1 MTVPPTEIRRVDVG
15 DAEIHV
21 EITGSGPDLF
31 LIAGLG
37 GRGVFWS
44 NQIADLAQHFR
55 VITHD
60 HRGCGNSSPGKVVYG
75 ADHMAEDVISL
86 MDAMKIDRA
95 HMVGHS
101 TGGAICQNIALK
113 YPERVGRLVLS
124 CTWAG
129 PDAYFLQL
137 FKTRKEILINCGPL
151 AYLTMGTYLAMPSS
165 YLQPRM
171 TTVRDFMEE
180 NMAAFPGLEVELS
193 RLAAVMS
200 HDLRSRVHG
209 ITAPT
214 LCIGAMDDQLTPA
227 GFTEELHNLIAGSDI
242 HLLDRGGHFC
252 TAAATEAYNACILKF
267 LSEGGGADVA

>member
-1 MTVPPTEIRRVDVG
+1 MSKLEAEIRRVDVG

-37 GRGVFWS
+37 GRGVFWN
-44 NQIADLAQHFR
+44 NQVADLAQHFR

-60 HRGCGNSSPGKVVYG
+60 HRGCGNSSPGKVIYG
-75 ADHMAEDVISL
+75 AGHMAEDVISL
-86 MDAMKIDRA
+86 MDAMDIGQA

-101 TGGAICQNIALK
+101 TGGAICQNIALDN
-113 YPERVGRLVLS
+113 PERVGRLVLS
-124 CTWAG
+124 CSWAG

-151 AYLTMGTYLAMPSS
+151 TYLTVGTYLAIPSS
-165 YLQPRM
+165 HLQPKM
-171 TTVRDFMEE
+171 TSVRDFMEE
-180 NMAAFPGLEVELS
+180 KMAAFPGLEVELS

-209 ITAPT
+209 ISSPT
-214 LCIGAMDDQLTPA
+214 LCIGAKDDQLTPP
-227 GFTEELHNLIAGSDI
+227 GFTEELHRLIKGSEI

-252 TAAATEAYNACILKF
+252 PLASTQAYNARILEF
-267 LSEGGGADVA
+267 LTAGEGADGT